1 VRVRAPSQNKI
12 KRKTR
17 SFCCSRLKNEEMKG
31 ERRRPK
37 RRKEIGEEL
46 LQNRRR
52 RFQERGGRQKF

>member
-1 VRVRAPSQNKI
+1 
-12 KRKTR
+12 
-17 SFCCSRLKNEEMKG
+17 LKNEEMKG

-52 RFQERGGRQKF
+52 RFQERGERQKF

>member
-1 VRVRAPSQNKI
+1 
-12 KRKTR
+12 
-17 SFCCSRLKNEEMKG
+17 MKG

-52 RFQERGGRQKF
+52 RFQERGERQKF